1 MRKTES
7 ALLGRSNVAT
17 TFNLYVRSNL
27 NQEKKRVERMGKFLG
42 MAELNC
48 SSAYQFCLWRLDGK
62 CQNTSHSAAPT
73 AWLLPAVS
81 VMTKRI

>member
-42 MAELNC
+42 MAEL
-48 SSAYQFCLWRLDGK
+48 
-62 CQNTSHSAAPT
+62 
-73 AWLLPAVS
+73 
-81 VMTKRI
+81 

>member
-1 MRKTES
+1 MKYRSPYWRIQGAWMRKTES

-42 MAELNC
+42 MAEL
-48 SSAYQFCLWRLDGK
+48 
-62 CQNTSHSAAPT
+62 
-73 AWLLPAVS
+73 
-81 VMTKRI
+81 

>member
-7 ALLGRSNVAT
+7 ALLGCSNVAT

-42 MAELNC
+42 MAEL
-48 SSAYQFCLWRLDGK
+48 
-62 CQNTSHSAAPT
+62 
-73 AWLLPAVS
+73 
-81 VMTKRI
+81 